1 MASVRSFT
9 LPHYDAYPVHV
20 ALFTNVTNAAFLRSQ
35 LLAANPQFDYA
46 LLDASMILSPNHLL
60 SATFLALH
68 AFLTSRP
75 KTRTPHS
82 ELVFRLS
89 PNNNIGESYKKF
101 GISDSTSTLIAVK
114 LPLNQ
119 DGTPVPDG
127 TLTAES
133 VAAHLGSVVEG
144 TSQSISE
151 RGDELGSACDLDKL
165 RKIYKITTPNVKGR
179 KGVAVDASNNTS
191 ELESIVLGVIALKG
205 S

>member
-1 MASVRSFT
+1 
-9 LPHYDAYPVHV
+9 
-20 ALFTNVTNAAFLRSQ
+20 
-35 LLAANPQFDYA
+35 
-46 LLDASMILSPNHLL
+46 
-60 SATFLALH
+60 
-68 AFLTSRP
+68 
-75 KTRTPHS
+75 
-82 ELVFRLS
+82 
-89 PNNNIGESYKKF
+89 
-101 GISDSTSTLIAVK
+101 

-119 DGTPVPDG
+119 DGTPVADG

-165 RKIYKITTPNVKGR
+165 RKIYKITPNVKGK